1 MLPLL
6 HTFALSWSL
15 VGDPVQA
22 CAAEPAEASIS
33 AEKDTTSRRARR
45 RDKKAPAAASGPPVG
60 VPGQPGECVDATLQ
74 EQLLAKRRHRLTRD
88 RLFVKALRHELTLAG
103 GYYVS
108 DLFDSTFTLG
118 GQYTFFMSENFGTEL
133 SVGWSRLRTSV
144 LDTIEEANNF
154 SLAVG
159 GQDIVRVFGS
169 LAWSPLYG
177 KLRLIAAKIL
187 RYDLYLLAGPGVVV
201 DPVSFGAAG
210 NFGIGVRLF
219 LHRAVA
225 LRFEVRDHLYRQSLL
240 SESYYVNDFAFTT
253 GLSVLLPVR
262 N

>member
-1 MLPLL
+1 MPTLL
-6 HTFALSWSL
+6 HTLALTWSL
-15 VGDPVQA
+15 ADPVAGA
-22 CAAEPAEASIS
+22 CTTESASASTASPPAKGRRNKRVGSPAP
-33 AEKDTTSRRARR
+33 TTT
-45 RDKKAPAAASGPPVG
+45 PAVG
-60 VPGQPGECVDATLQ
+60 IPGQPGECVDATLQ
-74 EQLLAKRRHRLTRD
+74 EQLTRD

-108 DLFDSTFTLG
+108 DLFDGTFTLG
-118 GQYTFFMSENFGTEL
+118 GQYTFFMSENFGAEL
-133 SVGWSRLRTSV
+133 SVGWSRLRSSV
-144 LDTIEEANNF
+144 LDTIESANNF

-159 GQDIVRVFGS
+159 GQDIIRVFGS

-177 KLRLIAAKIL
+177 KLRLVAAKIL

-210 NFGIGVRLF
+210 NFGLGVRIF
-219 LHRAVA
+219 LHPAVA
-225 LRFEVRDHLYRQSLL
+225 LRFEARDYLYRQSLL

-253 GLSVLLPVR
+253 GLSVLVPLR

>member
-1 MLPLL
+1 MPALL
-6 HTFALSWSL
+6 HSLALAWSL
-15 VGDPVQA
+15 ADPEANA
-22 CAAEPAEASIS
+22 CAAEPAAEASAS
-33 AEKDTTSRRARR
+33 VSTKGSRRKGRR
-45 RDKKAPAAASGPPVG
+45 GKSAAAAPAGPPVG
-60 VPGQPGECVDATLQ
+60 IEGKPGECVDATLQ

-103 GYYVS
+103 GYYVP
-108 DLFDSTFTLG
+108 DLFDGTFTLG

-144 LDTIEEANNF
+144 LDTIENANNF

-159 GQDIVRVFGS
+159 GQDIIRVFGS

-210 NFGIGVRLF
+210 NFGIGVRVF
-219 LHRAVA
+219 LHPAVA
-225 LRFEVRDHLYRQSLL
+225 LRFEVRDYLYRQSLL
-240 SESYYVNDFAFTT
+240 SEQYYVNDFAFTT
-253 GLSVLLPVR
+253 GLSVLVPLR